1 MKASGAIEAAR
12 ASRADLAAV
21 ARSGCLAATTA
32 ASSHRLC
39 RMQAA
44 SMQVACQ
51 EKRIGRTYPSN
62 RKFQATA
69 SSMELTQELV
79 HVEEAAARIPILER
93 KVIALV
99 AKQRNIEQLT
109 CLSAS

>member
-1 MKASGAIEAAR
+1 MTASGAIEAGR

-21 ARSGCLAATTA
+21 ARLGCLAATTA

-51 EKRIGRTYPSN
+51 EEKKGAPVTTVSRMAPRSE
-62 RKFQATA
+62 
-69 SSMELTQELV
+69 S
-79 HVEEAAARIPILER
+79 
-93 KVIALV
+93 V
-99 AKQRNIEQLT
+99 ADHFCCAWRR
-109 CLSAS
+109 